1 MKRVIALL
9 LLAAMLPACETPRE
23 QFERRIDRI
32 LEPCEATVGVA
43 VLAPDGTPITR
54 NDRPLPMLSVFKF
67 PVVLAVLDRA
77 VREGIP
83 LSTPVAVGPEW
94 LDSGTYSP
102 MRDSLPPQGGTL
114 PLGRL
119 LAYAV
124 SQSDNIA
131 CDRLIDFA
139 GGPGAVDGYLKK
151 LGITEIRITA
161 TERTMHLA
169 TENQRINTARPSAL
183 CSLFDRFLQGE
194 LLPQRETAWL
204 RGLLEGCATGR
215 NKLRAGLPPEVRLG
229 HKTGSSDRTPEG
241 IRIADN
247 DAGYVVLPD
256 GRHYCITVLVTD
268 SRHDDARNAGVI
280 AAISEAAYEYFAGRE
295 RRSGR

>member
-1 MKRVIALL
+1 
-9 LLAAMLPACETPRE
+9 
-23 QFERRIDRI
+23 
-32 LEPCEATVGVA
+32 
-43 VLAPDGTPITR
+43 
-54 NDRPLPMLSVFKF
+54 MLSVFKF
-67 PVVLAVLDRA
+67 PVALAVLDRA

-139 GGPGAVDGYLKK
+139 GGPGAVDGYLKR

-169 TENQRINTARPSAL
+169 TENQRFNTARPSAL

-194 LLPQRETAWL
+194 LLQDK
-204 RGLLEGCATGR
+204 GLVALEFGIHILVLVDNHLGD
-215 NKLRAGLPPEVRLG
+215 LAGEALG
-229 HKTGSSDRTPEG
+229 HSQLHSIAHRT
-241 IRIADN
+241 ADQ
-247 DAGYVVLPD
+247 
-256 GRHYCITVLVTD
+256 TT
-268 SRHDDARNAGVI
+268 
-280 AAISEAAYEYFAGRE
+280 
-295 RRSGR
+295 